1 MSVTLAEPVQVVPAR
16 PRPQLRLVPPISAAP
31 YQALQRPQ
39 RPLQPCDPRPVAA
52 NFALGVAEVM
62 ARARPVD
69 QLRDLATFEVVRMIE
84 RVAARQPHHP
94 HRSVPQPRLRSV
106 HLASPCA
113 GVIEACAV
121 IDAGTRTRA
130 LAFRLEHNGNAWRAT
145 VVQLG

>member
-1 MSVTLAEPVQVVPAR
+1 MSVTLAEPVQVVPA
-16 PRPQLRLVPPISAAP
+16 RPQLRLVPPISAAP
-31 YQALQRPQ
+31 YQALQRP
-39 RPLQPCDPRPVAA
+39 RPRHLQPCDPRPVAA

-130 LAFRLEHNGNAWRAT
+130 LAFRLEHNASAWRAT